1 MGVWQSP
8 LEGFPPDAVMFLTE
22 GTPAWG
28 TNTRY
33 GLLAPS
39 ALNPTDAATMGGNG
53 NALDTAT
60 LAMVNRD
67 AV

>member
-1 MGVWQSP
+1 
-8 LEGFPPDAVMFLTE
+8 MFLTE

>member
-1 MGVWQSP
+1 
-8 LEGFPPDAVMFLTE
+8 MFLTE
-22 GTPAWG
+22 SASTRG
-28 TNTRY
+28 TNTRH

-39 ALNPTDAATMGGNG
+39 ALNPTDAATMGGYG